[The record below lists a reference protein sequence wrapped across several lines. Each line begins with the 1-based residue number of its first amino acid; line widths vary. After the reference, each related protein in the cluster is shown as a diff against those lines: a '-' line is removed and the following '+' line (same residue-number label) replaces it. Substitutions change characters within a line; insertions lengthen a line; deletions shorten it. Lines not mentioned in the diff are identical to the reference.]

1 MIEKTCTCG
10 RKKKRLPADQGRNLS
25 KTELLAPH
33 RLVALLTTRPEL
45 SGVGLVRLAEATLEC
60 A

>member
-1 MIEKTCTCG
+1 MTKPLCPCG
-10 RKKKRLPADQGRNLS
+10 EHHPSRAVTMP
-25 KTELLAPH
+25 ELLAPH
-33 RLVALLTTRPEL
+33 RLVALLTARPEL